1 MEEKKKRFGFF
12 RQIGTAVAKPGQY
25 ERFLHLTAGRT
36 LAFVFVFVL
45 LTTFVSYYLPF
56 IISQVFGESY
66 NDIIDEY
73 VPEFTLENDILT
85 LSEPLE
91 YDDGRTLVIAN
102 SGIEAF
108 TQEDLNEYAVDHIEV
123 YLIGKTNMIF
133 YSGGQS
139 TVYAYSDLSI
149 DTLDRE
155 GLRGYVPGMYMM
167 IVVSGLMN
175 YILSTCK
182 YFLGA
187 LLLMLIGKSMA
198 GLWRSSFNYL
208 ELFQLGVFSKV
219 TYEIIASILLMFN
232 FAVPMSFFV
241 GLAVGFFYISTAV
254 RRLNANGYVSGSAR
268 QGGGSGTGAFG
279 GLKKPAETGIYG
291 KAKMRVSADSASA
304 ADSGNGRSSV
314 SAADSVPITDSGN
327 DRSSAP
333 AADSS
338 SSAPVA
344 DSGNGPD
351 AEAGPNSVDDS
362 AGGDSDGGDAR

>member
-1 MEEKKKRFGFF
+1 MEEKKKGFGFF

-102 SGIEAF
+102 SDIEAF

-232 FAVPMSFFV
+232 FAVPMSFFI

-268 QGGGSGTGAFG
+268 QGGSGTGAFG

-291 KAKMRVSADSASA
+291 KAKMRMSADSASA
-304 ADSGNGRSSV
+304 ADSGNDRSST
-314 SAADSVPITDSGN
+314 SGMDSGN

-333 AADSS
+333 A
-338 SSAPVA
+338 A